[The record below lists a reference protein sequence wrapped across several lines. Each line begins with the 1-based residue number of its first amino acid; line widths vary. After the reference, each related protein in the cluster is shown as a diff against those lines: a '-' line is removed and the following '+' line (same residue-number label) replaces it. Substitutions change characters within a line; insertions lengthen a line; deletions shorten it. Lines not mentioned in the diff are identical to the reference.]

1 MSTFGEHIR
10 DYTDTDIPMIFPRTD
25 IPPAVYLPETHI
37 PRNPVQDRE
46 SDVPKTLMSH
56 ISATKKSNN
65 INNDNDTDESNN
77 DNENDND
84 DSYRD
89 SKCNSAH
96 SSSVGNN
103 LTSPSYSPSA
113 SLIHLKSKIDEE
125 KNVPRMDSWNLPGPR
140 SMVPPSLVPIITSA
154 YALSSGIRANSQ
166 HSPHVNVACNV
177 DDVLDS
183 GIGIVPLGHLV
194 ALMRD
199 TSHVGETIADTAR
212 TGQISIESVGT
223 DDHCPQLNMV
233 GDVHVDNIVRIG
245 HHVSPSP
252 SSFPF
257 NSPLLTPTT
266 EAILSVMNANF
277 SEKESNSD
285 SIRNIEKCNGH
296 NYNMSSKDAEESR
309 HQYENREIIDRCGN
323 IYINSTLPETP
334 PTGESMSVSF
344 SPFLTFTPEREIT
357 LPGISSRSDTGFSI
371 GSTLQ
376 QNLEINKGRGRS
388 RSRNTDVEKNGWWG
402 E

>member
-10 DYTDTDIPMIFPRTD
+10 DYTDTDIPMIFPRTE
-25 IPPAVYLPETHI
+25 ISPAVYLPETHVPTTSI
-37 PRNPVQDRE
+37 QDRE
-46 SDVPKTLMSH
+46 SDVPKTSMSH

-65 INNDNDTDESNN
+65 INNNNNDTYQSNN

-96 SSSVGNN
+96 SIGVGNN

-113 SLIHLKSKIDEE
+113 SLVHLKSKIDEE

-140 SMVPPSLVPIITSA
+140 SMVPPPLVPIITSA
-154 YALSSGIRANSQ
+154 YTLPSGVRASSQ
-166 HSPHVNVACNV
+166 HSPHAHVACDV
-177 DDVLDS
+177 DDGLDS

-194 ALMRD
+194 ALIRD
-199 TSHVGETIADTAR
+199 TSHVGETSTDTAR

-223 DDHCPQLNMV
+223 DDLYPQSNMV
-233 GDVHVDNIVRIG
+233 GDAHVDNIVRIG
-245 HHVSPSP
+245 HDVSPSP

-277 SEKESNSD
+277 SQKESNSG
-285 SIRNIEKCNGH
+285 SIRNIDKCNGH
-296 NYNMSSKDAEESR
+296 NYNMSSKDIEESR

-323 IYINSTLPETP
+323 IYINSTQPETP

-357 LPGISSRSDTGFSI
+357 LPGISSRSDTGFSL
-371 GSTLQ
+371 GSRLQ
-376 QNLEINKGRGRS
+376 QNLAINRNS
-388 RSRNTDVEKNGWWG
+388 NRSRNTDVQKNEWWG